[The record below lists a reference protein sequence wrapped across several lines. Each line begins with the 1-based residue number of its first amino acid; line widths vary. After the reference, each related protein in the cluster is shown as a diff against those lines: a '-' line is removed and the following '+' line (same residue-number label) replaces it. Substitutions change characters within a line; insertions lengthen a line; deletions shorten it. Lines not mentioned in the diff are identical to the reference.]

1 MKILMLAPQ
10 PFFQPR
16 GTPFSVLGRL
26 YALSRM
32 GHSVDLVTYH
42 RGDDV
47 TIPNVRIL
55 RIVNIPF
62 IKNVKVGPSL
72 AKIPMDVALFFK
84 ALYLLSVNRYDL
96 LHTHEEAGFMGIA
109 FKKMFRIPHLY
120 DMHSSLPQQLHNFQ
134 FSRSRILHKV
144 FETLEKRTL
153 RGADGV
159 ITICPDLYNYV
170 ESLNVAR
177 NHRLIEN
184 VLDYASLFEPSDGEL
199 EHPLFSDPRLTDKI
213 KLLYVGTFEPYQGI
227 DLLIE
232 GIGEVV
238 GEIPSAHF
246 LLVGGKPEQV
256 ARYRE
261 QVSRSGRSD
270 YVTFTGSVSP
280 VVAERF
286 VQFSDVLL
294 SPRISGNNTPLK
306 IYSYLRSGKPI
317 VATRHI
323 THTQVLDDS
332 VAILTEATPKSFAR
346 GIIEAVKSKSR
357 VRAMVRNAQRLAAQK
372 YSYEIYVKKLAEL
385 LDNMDTN

>member
-26 YALSRM
+26 YALSQM
-32 GHSVDLVTYH
+32 GHSIDLVTYH
-42 RGDDV
+42 RGEDV
-47 TIPNVRIL
+47 QIPNVRIL

-72 AKIPMDVALFFK
+72 AKIPMDLALFVK
-84 ALYLLSVNRYDL
+84 AFRLLAKNDYDL
-96 LHTHEEAGFMGIA
+96 LHTHEEAGFMGIL
-109 FKKMFRIPHLY
+109 FKRIFGIPHLY

-134 FSRSRILHKV
+134 FSRSRLLHGI
-144 FETLEKRTL
+144 FEMLEKSTL
-153 RGADGV
+153 RSADGV

-170 ESLNVAR
+170 DSLKIAK
-177 NHRLIEN
+177 NHQLIEN
-184 VLDYASLFEPSDGEL
+184 VIDYASLFENSNGNGD
-199 EHPLFSDPRLTDKI
+199 HPLFHDKTLRDKV

-232 GIGEVV
+232 GMDTVLERL
-238 GEIPSAHF
+238 PSAHF
-246 LLVGGKPEQV
+246 LLVGGKPDQV
-256 ARYRE
+256 ARYRKAVQE
-261 QVSRSGRSD
+261 KGVENAVS
-270 YVTFTGSVSP
+270 FTGSVSP
-280 VVAERF
+280 VVADRF
-286 VQFSDVLL
+286 VTFADVLL

-332 VAILTEATPKSFAR
+332 VAVLTEPTPEAFAE
-346 GIIEAVKSKSR
+346 GII
-357 VRAMVRNAQRLAAQK
+357 RAATDNKLKNQLVSNAKRLAEDR
-372 YSYEIYVKKLAEL
+372 YSYEVYVKKLGQL
-385 LDNMDTN
+385 LDNINTN